1 VSCAVFSSCSD
12 LVIGTDNCGIPC
24 IKFTVPFD
32 IKQNQGGLRRSKKV
46 QQFDLHPTINIYW
59 DPADTFFD
67 GASILE
73 ADDVYRQAAFDNSQD
88 KEKQEGRFFLQL
100 KHCNVKG
107 GKVWFLALLCMM
119 VQFLLSVHCH
129 CTAAK
134 DCLWCVRRAATAAF

>member
-1 VSCAVFSSCSD
+1 M
-12 LVIGTDNCGIPC
+12 
-24 IKFTVPFD
+24 
-32 IKQNQGGLRRSKKV
+32 
-46 QQFDLHPTINIYW
+46 
-59 DPADTFFD
+59 
-67 GASILE
+67 
-73 ADDVYRQAAFDNSQD
+73 YRQAAFANSQD

-119 VQFLLSVHCH
+119 VQLLLSVHCH

>member
-1 VSCAVFSSCSD
+1 
-12 LVIGTDNCGIPC
+12 
-24 IKFTVPFD
+24 VPFD

-107 GKVWFLALLCMM
+107 GKVWFLALVCMM
-119 VQFLLSVHCH
+119 VQFYYRCIGLALPPRTACGVLDGQLQQHFRSSYGRMGRIVVACH
-129 CTAAK
+129 PIQ
-134 DCLWCVRRAATAAF
+134 FH